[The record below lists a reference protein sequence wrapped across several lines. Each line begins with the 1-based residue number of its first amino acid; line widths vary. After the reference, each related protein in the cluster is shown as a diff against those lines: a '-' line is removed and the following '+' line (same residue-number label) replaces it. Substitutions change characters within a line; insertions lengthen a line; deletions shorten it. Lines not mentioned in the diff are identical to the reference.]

1 MLPLSFPKIKFDF
14 SYGVALYWLSLLLRQ
29 IDFFHVLV
37 VSVYLNDDG
46 NMVQGIFCTRI
57 IDLGLR
63 TDDDVG
69 NGYNMRLVG
78 DRNGTPFP
86 K

>member
-1 MLPLSFPKIKFDF
+1 MVVP
-14 SYGVALYWLSLLLRQ
+14 LLRQ

-37 VSVYLNDDG
+37 ASVYLNDG
-46 NMVQGIFCTRI
+46 NMVQGFFGTRI
-57 IDLGLR
+57 IDLGVR